1 MRMVLFTFGVFG
13 AAMFTQPAES
23 QVKEVR
29 GLVHLR
35 YRYSR
40 MIAVITREF
49 PFLNC
54 RHQTRYFWIIGK
66 RLNDVNQASPLTVLE
81 R

>member
-1 MRMVLFTFGVFG
+1 MLTFAVLG
-13 AAMFTQPAES
+13 AAVFTQPPVA
-23 QVKEVR
+23 QIKEVR

-66 RLNDVNQASPLTVLE
+66 RLNDVNQANPSTVLE